1 MFIAFSAAAA
11 YQLHTHTLPTTAPR
25 APTRGACPA
34 GGRALGSLHMALVTV
49 VAVHM
54 NLRLPAGRARTSPSG
69 KRSSIGVGWGWVG
82 VPAGAIDRPGVLWP
96 GVDGHRHDLLS
107 RTPRSR
113 PHCVLRDRSSIGQN
127 PLYS

>member
-25 APTRGACPA
+25 HLYPWCLPA
-34 GGRALGSLHMALVTV
+34 AALWGVYMALVTV

-113 PHCVLRDRSSIGQN
+113 PHCVLRDRSSIDQD

>member
-25 APTRGACPA
+25 HLPVVPA
-34 GGRALGSLHMALVTV
+34 LPAAALWGVYMALVTV

-113 PHCVLRDRSSIGQN
+113 PHCVLRDRSSIDQD